1 MVTMMVVAPLV
12 AGRKVLSAMGEST
25 HFDDF
30 LAIAKNLR

>member
-1 MVTMMVVAPLV
+1 MMTMMVVAV